1 MPTPAAA
8 AEARA
13 IAGEVLNEEAQE
25 TSKVEEPAKAETP
38 AKEPEVKPEPKPEPD
53 EAKEEVKAER
63 PERKSQYV
71 PVSKANAWRHEA
83 AEAKAK
89 AAELERQVAELREA
103 QEKAKASDI
112 DAVAKEIAGEDA
124 SPEVVKRILEAAKKA
139 ATPEPNEDIKA
150 VLSLKK
156 QIEEQAEE
164 AAFQKD
170 LSTVLAKHPELRGHE
185 ESLREIAYAEGNERI
200 PLDLLA
206 YRLKEELNL
215 TASPPSAEGKSSQA
229 KSAPGPDFANMTD
242 EQLEQLSDAD
252 MDKFIEWTREGF
264 RKRTGV
270 RLR

>member
-1 MPTPAAA
+1 MPTPASAS
-8 AEARA
+8 EARA
-13 IAGEVLNEEAQE
+13 IAGEVLNEEAQD
-25 TSKVEEPAKAETP
+25 TSKPVEETP
-38 AKEPEVKPEPKPEPD
+38 AKEPEVKPEPTPEP
-53 EAKEEVKAER
+53 EATPEVKEEAPATR

-89 AAELERQVAELREA
+89 AAELERQVAELRA
-103 QEKAKASDI
+103 ATEKAKADDL
-112 DAVAKEIAGEDA
+112 DAVAKEIAGEEA
-124 SPEVVKRILEAAKKA
+124 SPEVVKRILEAAKKVA
-139 ATPEPNEDIKA
+139 APEPNEDIKA
-150 VLSLKK
+150 VLSLKR

-170 LSTVLAKHPELRGHE
+170 ISTVLAKHPELRGHE

-215 TASPPSAEGKSSQA
+215 TVAPPSAEGKSSQA
-229 KSAPGPDFANMTD
+229 KAAPGLDFANLSDD
-242 EQLEQLSDAD
+242 ELEKLSDAD
-252 MDKFIEWTREGF
+252 MDKYIEWVKEGT